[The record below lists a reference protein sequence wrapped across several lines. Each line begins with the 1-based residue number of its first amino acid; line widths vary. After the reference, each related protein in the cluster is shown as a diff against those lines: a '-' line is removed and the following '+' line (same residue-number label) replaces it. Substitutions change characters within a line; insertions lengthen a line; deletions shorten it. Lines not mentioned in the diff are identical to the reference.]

1 MNTMIVHHHVRNY
14 EAWRP
19 AYDKHEPMRTS
30 AGLTHGRVFRAADDP
45 NDLVLLFDV
54 ADKNGLG
61 RLRSRTTSRPSCK
74 TLGSRA
80 GPRCTSSGERPP
92 LLGAAGLPP
101 AIFCG

>member
-54 ADKNGLG
+54 ADKKRARAFAESDDLKTVMQNAGVEG
-61 RLRSRTTSRPSCK
+61 RPEMYFI
-74 TLGSRA
+74 G
-80 GPRCTSSGERPP
+80 
-92 LLGAAGLPP
+92 
-101 AIFCG
+101 